1 MSDFHQMHRTLGRRR
16 FLQSTGGALGA
27 LALGSLLQSELPAS
41 TPAGG
46 RQGELPHFPPTAK
59 RVIYLFQSGGPSH
72 IDLFDCKPGMQALH
86 GSELPASVKGTQR
99 VTGMTSGQE
108 QFQVCAPMRPFSPR
122 GECGTVISDFVPHM
136 AGIADDIAVIR
147 SVNTEAINHDP
158 GITFINT
165 GSQVPGRPSLGAW
178 ASYGLGSVNEDM
190 PAYAVLISQGTG
202 KNPGQ
207 PIFSRLWGSGFLPTQ
222 HQGVQLRSNG
232 DPVLYLKD
240 AAGIDRRTRRL
251 MLDDLAA
258 LNKLRHAE
266 VHDPEI
272 ETRIAQYEMAYR
284 MQAAVPKIVDLSDEP
299 ESTFALYG
307 EEARRPGTYAY
318 NCLMARRMAE
328 KDVRFI
334 QLFHRGWD
342 QHSALVPD
350 LTSQCKDTDQASA
363 GLITDLK
370 QRGLL
375 DDTLVIWGGEFG
387 RSAYSQGK
395 LGTGRDHHGRC
406 FSIWMAGGG
415 VRGGITYGATDD
427 FGYNVV
433 ENPVHIRDL
442 NATILHC
449 LGIDHDRFSFK
460 FQGLSQ
466 KLTGVEEA
474 HAVKAILS

>member
-1 MSDFHQMHRTLGRRR
+1 
-16 FLQSTGGALGA
+16 
-27 LALGSLLQSELPAS
+27 
-41 TPAGG
+41 
-46 RQGELPHFPPTAK
+46 
-59 RVIYLFQSGGPSH
+59 
-72 IDLFDCKPGMQALH
+72 
-86 GSELPASVKGTQR
+86 
-99 VTGMTSGQE
+99 
-108 QFQVCAPMRPFSPR
+108 
-122 GECGTVISDFVPHM
+122 M